1 MEGTTPR
8 LSWSERKSLVP
19 PAGPTA
25 GVEGN
30 ANPYIMRPEAK
41 ANPYAM
47 GRQTSEYGVSMDNP
61 VKQETTEEKLR
72 MTEVETAALRAREE
86 AARVMAELPVVKVS
100 HGGAAWEVEVCCSR
114 VDAYGSEADTI
125 QLAHHYKA
133 MQALQQNTFRAQS
146 AARHAAAVLADA
158 EGERIAAGERR
169 KVVEAQLMAGSLGV
183 GVGVGIMGA

>member
-100 HGGAAWEVEVCCSR
+100 HGGAAWEVE
-114 VDAYGSEADTI
+114 
-125 QLAHHYKA
+125 LAHHYKA